1 LSTFVQVILNG
12 LVSGALLAVV
22 AIGLTLI
29 FGILH
34 VINFAH
40 GVLFLMGAYIVWYFT
55 THGVPYYATLPIAM
69 AAIGA
74 VGVLLEVGVFNRL
87 HGKVLE
93 GAIAGIAVM
102 VLLQNALTYIL
113 PGDAQALDSPLSG
126 RLEAGGVVISHHRIF
141 VVLVASALCYGV
153 YAFIRYT
160 RLGRA
165 IRAMQQ
171 DRIAAELQGIRV
183 RTLGPLAFGI
193 GAALAG
199 IAGGLVAPLQPISL
213 TMGDAPLLSAFVV
226 VILGGM
232 GSVGGTFAAA
242 LLIGITQSVVTTYW
256 SAPGAVAVSFLLA
269 MVVLVIRPEGL
280 ARHA

>member
-1 LSTFVQVILNG
+1 VSTFIQVILNG
-12 LVSGALLAVV
+12 IVSGALLAVV

-40 GVLFLMGAYIVWYFT
+40 GVLLLMGAYLVWYLT
-55 THGVPYYATLPIAM
+55 TSGVPYYASLLVAL

-74 VGVLLEVGVFNRL
+74 VGVVLEVGIFNRF

-102 VLLQNALTYIL
+102 VLLQNLLTYIL
-113 PGDAQALDSPLSG
+113 PGNAEALESPLTG
-126 RLEAGGVVISHHRIF
+126 RLELGGVVVSHHRLF
-141 VVLVASALCYGV
+141 VVAVACALSYGT

-165 IRAMQQ
+165 VRAMQQ
-171 DRIAAELQGIRV
+171 DRVAAELQGIRV

-193 GAALAG
+193 GAGLAG
-199 IAGGLVAPLQPISL
+199 IAGGLVAPLQPISQ

-232 GSVGGTFAAA
+232 GSVPGTFLAA
-242 LLIGITQSVVTTYW
+242 LLIGVTQSVATTYW

-269 MVVLVIRPEGL
+269 MIVLVIRPEGL
-280 ARHA
+280 ARNA

>member
-1 LSTFVQVILNG
+1 MSTFVQVLLNG

-29 FGILH
+29 FGILN

-40 GVLFLMGAYIVWYFT
+40 GVLFLIGAYVVWRLT
-55 THGVPYYATLPIAM
+55 SSGVPYYAALLVAM
-69 AAIGA
+69 VALGA
-74 VGVLLEVGVFNRL
+74 VGVVLEVGIFNRF

-93 GAIAGIAVM
+93 GAIGGIAVM
-102 VLLQNALTYIL
+102 VLLQNGLTYVL
-113 PGDAQALDSPLSG
+113 PGDPQSLDSPLTG
-126 RLEAGGVVISHHRIF
+126 LLDVGGVVISYHRLF
-141 VVLVASALCYGV
+141 VVVVACALTYGV
-153 YAFIRYT
+153 YAFVKYT

-171 DRIAAELQGIRV
+171 DRVAAELQGIRV

-193 GAALAG
+193 GAGLAG

-232 GSVGGTFAAA
+232 SSLPGTFVAA
-242 LLIGITQSVVTTYW
+242 LLIGVTQSVVTTYW
-256 SAPGAVAVSFLLA
+256 TAPGAVAVSFLLA
-269 MVVLVIRPEGL
+269 MLVLVIRPEGL
-280 ARHA
+280 AGHA